1 MEKCVKERERD
12 YLNFTI
18 YIIIRCSVTIGDVWM
33 IKEQVVSSK
42 SQLSLEIILLKS
54 EAFIVL
60 GRRKSRLEISGVVGS
75 PLIVTLWTGVIR
87 EM

>member
-1 MEKCVKERERD
+1 
-12 YLNFTI
+12 
-18 YIIIRCSVTIGDVWM
+18 M
-33 IKEQVVSSK
+33 IQEQVVSSK

-75 PLIVTLWTGVIR
+75 PLIVTLWTGDIR
-87 EM
+87 KM